1 MVLVTCIS
9 NIDYVEAGNQPIMQK
24 WSITFFFL
32 FQIMGKYD
40 SEKAAEVMQWIGEL
54 LPDSGITGNGDMDYV
69 HEKLGDGYELCR

>member
-1 MVLVTCIS
+1 
-9 NIDYVEAGNQPIMQK
+9 
-24 WSITFFFL
+24 
-32 FQIMGKYD
+32 MGKYD